1 MPPYKG
7 YDRRP
12 FRTLDRKHDPI
23 LMQNNIQQAHNKT
36 ELVQSL

>member
-12 FRTLDRKHDPI
+12 FRTLDRKHDTK

-36 ELVQSL
+36 KLAQSL